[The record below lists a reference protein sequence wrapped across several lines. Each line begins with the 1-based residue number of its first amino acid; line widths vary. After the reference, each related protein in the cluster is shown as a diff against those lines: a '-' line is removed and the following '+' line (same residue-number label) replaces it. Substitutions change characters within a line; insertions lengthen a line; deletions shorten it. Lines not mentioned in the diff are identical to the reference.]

1 MMSQYVPQNG
11 IIHRSHMQQTENL
24 WDFFKIQTANNVIY
38 RLAENFA
45 FNFRIYRIFSYLLS
59 FANFNSTKFTSNRLN
74 ALSPYQKFV

>member
-1 MMSQYVPQNG
+1 MMSRYVPQNG
-11 IIHRSHMQQTENL
+11 TIHRSHMPETENS
-24 WDFFKIQTANNVIY
+24 WDFFEIQTANNVIY